1 MKLTI
6 DQILEKA
13 FTSGDLASGGL
24 LNPEQSSTFVQGI
37 IDNSVI
43 IKECRRVPMKSDKR
57 QIDKITYGS
66 DILQKPPAVGTAPT
80 NVTKPVT
87 SKVILSATELLVAID
102 VGYDALEDS
111 IEGKGLFDTI
121 MSLTDKEVARE
132 LDILLLHGD
141 IAGGTGDYLEVLDGV
156 LKQITTNVYDA
167 TGKKLD
173 KDVLFATVKKIP
185 SRFYDVE
192 TDYRFY
198 VSHLARL
205 DYIQALAD
213 AGVNDAFIRYLL
225 EAREPAYQGTPVRKV
240 PALKTYDTGGSVM
253 GSDGLLINPKNI
265 VWGIHRD
272 VSYEFDRQP
281 RKRVI
286 EVTMTMKIDVKLEE
300 ELATV
305 KILKIMHST

>member
-141 IAGGTGDYLEVLDGV
+141 TAGGTGDYLEVLDGV

-281 RKRVI
+281 RKRII

>member
-24 LNPEQSSTFVQGI
+24 LNPEQAATFVQGI

-43 IKECRRVPMKSDKR
+43 IKECRRIPMKSDKR

-80 NVTKPVT
+80 TVTKPVT
-87 SKVILSATELLVAID
+87 SKVILSATEVLVAID

-132 LDILLLHGD
+132 LDILLLHGNTT
-141 IAGGTGDYLEVLDGV
+141 GGTGDYLEVLDGV

-167 TGKKLD
+167 TGKTLD
-173 KDVLFATVKKIP
+173 KEVLFGIVKKIP

-205 DYIQALAD
+205 DYIKALAD
-213 AGVNDAFIRYLL
+213 AGVNDAFVRYLL

-240 PALKTYDTGGSVM
+240 PALKTYDTGGGVM

-265 VWGIHRD
+265 VWGVHRD

-281 RKRVI
+281 RKRVV

-300 ELATV
+300 ELASV
-305 KILKIMHST
+305 KISKIKHS